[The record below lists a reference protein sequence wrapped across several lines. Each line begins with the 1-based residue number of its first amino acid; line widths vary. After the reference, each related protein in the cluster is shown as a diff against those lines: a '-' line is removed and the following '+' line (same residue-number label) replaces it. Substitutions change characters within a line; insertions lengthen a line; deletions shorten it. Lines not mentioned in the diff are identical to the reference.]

1 MVEKRQPLFLIAR
14 KGIGLFGEVA
24 YLLLLLLFQIY
35 SLHVLRV
42 FRIRHCGLRLEL
54 DVGCVGRHDVWRFEL
69 VFVGLDVVRG
79 EFSEAV
85 RWLGSWSR

>member
-1 MVEKRQPLFLIAR
+1 MEKRQPVSPHCKER
-14 KGIGLFGEVA
+14 NWPFGEVA